1 MSELDI
7 CQQTLKYPFGQD
19 VYFPVQCKSHKTRP
33 TACSRQVGAFAIVF
47 VPNHLGLYTCET
59 MKNKL
64 TSLK

>member
-19 VYFPVQCKSHKTRP
+19 VCFPVQCKSHKTRP

-47 VPNHLGLYTCET
+47 VPNHLGL
-59 MKNKL
+59 
-64 TSLK
+64 